1 MGTGQDPTA
10 LNRRKARKAS
20 ERRNELTMQERFQD
34 VKDFWLKQGP
44 TRRRQLLKVP
54 IRRLLQGG
62 APTLPELSDWISA
75 NDRQRY
81 SADAFILCVVSP
93 KLPLIAYAVPPDA

>member
-1 MGTGQDPTA
+1 MGGALRLSILEHCPDVQDPTA
-10 LNRRKARKAS
+10 LNRRKARKAN

-54 IRRLLQGG
+54 IRRLLQGVH
-62 APTLPELSDWISA
+62 PFTLA
-75 NDRQRY
+75 
-81 SADAFILCVVSP
+81 AMH
-93 KLPLIAYAVPPDA
+93 